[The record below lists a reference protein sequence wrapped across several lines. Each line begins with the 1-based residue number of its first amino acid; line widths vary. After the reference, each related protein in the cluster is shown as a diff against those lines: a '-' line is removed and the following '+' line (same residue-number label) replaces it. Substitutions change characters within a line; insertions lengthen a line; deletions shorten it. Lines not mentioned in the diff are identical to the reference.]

1 MAKKKETDRQRVRR
15 RTQDMFNKFEYASVL
30 LEKFNIIAVKLIR
43 EERAKCK
50 KQMKRGLEEMERYY
64 EDELYDILEFIYE
77 QNQKKE
83 FLLLM

>member
-50 KQMKRGLEEMERYY
+50 KEYNKMEQKYKNYIR
-64 EDELYDILEFIYE
+64 DTDRSIY
-77 QNQKKE
+77 ND
-83 FLLLM
+83 